1 MTNYAKVDTANHR
14 IVMDRTFAKNAEIIG
29 SPEYDLLQECRKA
42 YPNYQVVR
50 REIKKKEGQNRY
62 AGLTVDAMR
71 EHIERH
77 EPEATKSY
85 MLEKFDTLLVDM
97 KYISKGHTYP
107 RVKSWFIKNYPE
119 VKLTGKLVE
128 DRQQTRQQDPQQ
140 AQVVPIDP
148 AA

>member
-1 MTNYAKVDTANHR
+1 MTNYARLDHAEKR
-14 IVMDRTFAKNAEIIG
+14 IVMDRTFAKNAGIIG

-97 KYISKGHTYP
+97 ECISKGHTYP
-107 RVKSWFIKNYPE
+107 RVKSWFLKNYPE

-128 DRQQTRQQDPQQ
+128 DRHQDPQQ
-140 AQVVPIDP
+140 NQLVSIDT

>member
-1 MTNYAKVDTANHR
+1 MKNYARLDHAEKR

-85 MLEKFDTLLVDM
+85 MLEKFDSLLVDM
-97 KYISKGHTYP
+97 ECISKGHTYP
-107 RVKSWFIKNYPE
+107 RVKSWFLKNYPE

-128 DRQQTRQQDPQQ
+128 DRQQDPQQ
-140 AQVVPIDP
+140 NQLVSID
-148 AA
+148 AVA

>member
-1 MTNYAKVDTANHR
+1 MTNYARLDHAEKR

-42 YPNYQVVR
+42 YPNYAVVQR
-50 REIKKKEGQNRY
+50 TIKKKEGQNRY

-85 MLEKFDTLLVDM
+85 MLDKFDTLLVDM
-97 KYISKGHTYP
+97 ECISKGHTYP

-128 DRQQTRQQDPQQ
+128 DRHQDPQQ
-140 AQVVPIDP
+140 NQLVSID
-148 AA
+148 AVA

>member
-1 MTNYAKVDTANHR
+1 MKNYARLDHTEKR

-97 KYISKGHTYP
+97 ECISKGHTYP
-107 RVKSWFIKNYPE
+107 RVKSWFLKNYPE

-128 DRQQTRQQDPQQ
+128 DRQQDPQQ
-140 AQVVPIDP
+140 NQLVSID
-148 AA
+148 AVA

>member
-1 MTNYAKVDTANHR
+1 MKNTLTINHVNHT
-14 IVMDRTFAKNAEIIG
+14 IVMDRTFAKNAGIIG

-128 DRQQTRQQDPQQ
+128 DRHQDPQQ

>member
-1 MTNYAKVDTANHR
+1 MKNYARLDHAEKR

-97 KYISKGHTYP
+97 ECISKGHTYP
-107 RVKSWFIKNYPE
+107 RVKSWFLKNYPE

-128 DRQQTRQQDPQQ
+128 DRQQDPQQ
-140 AQVVPIDP
+140 NQLVSID
-148 AA
+148 AVA

>member
-1 MTNYAKVDTANHR
+1 MTNYARLDHADKR

-128 DRQQTRQQDPQQ
+128 DRQQDPQQ

>member
-1 MTNYAKVDTANHR
+1 MKNYARLDHAEKR

-42 YPNYQVVR
+42 YPKYAVVQR
-50 REIKKKEGQNRY
+50 TIKKKEGQNRY

-97 KYISKGHTYP
+97 ECISKGHTYP
-107 RVKSWFIKNYPE
+107 RVKSWFLKNYPE

-128 DRQQTRQQDPQQ
+128 DRQQDPQQ
-140 AQVVPIDP
+140 NQLVSID
-148 AA
+148 AVA

>member
-1 MTNYAKVDTANHR
+1 MKNYARLDHAEKR

-97 KYISKGHTYP
+97 ECISKGHTYP

-128 DRQQTRQQDPQQ
+128 DRHQDPQQ
-140 AQVVPIDP
+140 NQLVSID
-148 AA
+148 AVA